1 MTFNRREAALGAA
14 SLFVAGLGSGPVL
27 AATSR
32 KLVLEEFFKGR
43 HVAEGVFTNTRDN
56 TTRGLKVQM
65 RGTWDAPSQTL
76 TLVEDFVY
84 SDGEK
89 DRKTWRFTRLSEG
102 RYSGTRDD
110 VIGQADIRQE
120 GNDVRLTYVAKVTTS
135 TGSSWNIRFNDLL
148 ALTSPREVLNTAD
161 LSWLFFDVG
170 KVRLTIR
177 KVA

>member
-27 AATSR
+27 AAPSR
-32 KLVLEEFFKGR
+32 KLVLEEFFRGR

-89 DRKTWRFTRLSEG
+89 DRKTWRFTRTAEG
-102 RYSGTRDD
+102 RYSGTRED
-110 VIGQADIRQE
+110 VIGQADIRQG
-120 GNDVRLTYVAKVTTS
+120 GNDVRLA
-135 TGSSWNIRFNDLL
+135 
-148 ALTSPREVLNTAD
+148 
-161 LSWLFFDVG
+161 
-170 KVRLTIR
+170 
-177 KVA
+177 

>member
-1 MTFNRREAALGAA
+1 MTINRREAALGAA
-14 SLFVAGLGSGPVL
+14 SLLVVGPGSTPVL
-27 AATSR
+27 AAPGR
-32 KLVLEEFFKGR
+32 KLVLEEFFRGR

-65 RGTWDAPSQTL
+65 RGTWDEPSRSL

-89 DRKTWRFTRLSEG
+89 DRKTWRFTRTAEG
-102 RYSGTRDD
+102 RYTGTRED
-110 VIGQADIRQE
+110 VIGEADIRQE
-120 GNDVRLTYVAKVTTS
+120 GDAVRLSYVAKVMTS
-135 TGSSWNIRFNDLL
+135 SGSSWNIRFNDLL